1 MSSQVSAV
9 PSSVQSLPTSSVNR
23 PSATFHPSIW
33 GDQFLSFPHELQK
46 LIDEVRGMLMNPS
59 DGPSQK
65 LNMIDLVQRLG
76 VAYHFEP
83 EIEGAL
89 NEIAANFN
97 YEFEYDLYTA
107 ALQFRLLRQQG
118 IKVSS
123 DTFEKF
129 KDCRGNF
136 KECLLKDVRG
146 MLTLYEAAH
155 LGIRGEDILDEAIAF
170 TTAGLQ
176 AVLNQLNI
184 QLAEQVR
191 HALNRPIR
199 KCPPRLEIKHYISSY
214 SDESHNKTLLKFA
227 KMDFNLLQGLHQE
240 ELSGITKWWKNEASS
255 TKFPYARDR
264 IVECYFWVLGIYFEP
279 KYALARKIMTKI
291 VSMLSIV
298 DDTYD
303 AYGTNEELQLLTESI
318 QRWDTEAA
326 DMLPE
331 SMRKV
336 YLMIFRLYNDIGEE
350 MEKQGMSFAIHYAK
364 EAMKKVVQ
372 CFHVESKWRDE
383 GYIPTFEEYMQIALF
398 SCSYPMLSMISFLGI
413 VESSTK
419 EAIEWVQ
426 NFPKIVEA
434 SSIICRLMDDIVSH
448 TFEQERRHV
457 ASSIECYLKQYGGAS
472 KEEAIEYF
480 RKEIVNAW
488 KDINEQ
494 CLKPTPVPRSSERR
508 SSVQEIPVQP
518 CLRKKTVPFHMKIGQ
533 VCMGWAGRFFKP
545 YVLTQPVTEIY

>member
-9 PSSVQSLPTSSVNR
+9 PSSVPTSSVNR
-23 PSATFHPSIW
+23 PSVTFHPSIW
-33 GDQFLSFPHELQK
+33 GDQFLSYFSEPETTNTAVPHELQK
-46 LIDEVRGMLMNPS
+46 LKDEVRRMLMNPS

-65 LNMIDLVQRLG
+65 LNMIDSVQRLG

-97 YEFEYDLYTA
+97 YEIEYDLYTA

-118 IKVSS
+118 IKVSC
-123 DTFEKF
+123 DTFQKF
-129 KDCRGNF
+129 KDSRGNF

-146 MLTLYEAAH
+146 MLSLYEVAH
-155 LGIRGEDILDEAIAF
+155 LGIRGEEILDEAIAF

-176 AVLNQLNI
+176 SILNQLSI

-191 HALNRPIR
+191 HALSRPIR
-199 KCPPRLEIKHYISSY
+199 KCLPRLQARHYISLY
-214 SDESHNKTLLKFA
+214 STDESHNKTLLKFA
-227 KMDFNLLQGLHQE
+227 KMDFNLLQGLHQK
-240 ELSGITKWWKNEASS
+240 ELGGITK
-255 TKFPYARDR
+255 DR
-264 IVECYFWVLGIYFEP
+264 IVELYFWVLGVYSEP

-291 VSMLSIV
+291 IAMLSIV

-318 QRWDTEAA
+318 QRWDIEAA

-336 YLMIFRLYNDIGEE
+336 CLMIFRLYNDIGEE

-364 EAMKKVVQ
+364 EAMKKIVQ
-372 CFHVESKWRDE
+372 SYHAESKWRDE
-383 GYIPTFEEYMQIALF
+383 SYIPTFEEYMQIALF
-398 SCSYPMLSMISFLGI
+398 SCGYPMLSMISFLGI
-413 VESSTK
+413 VELSTK

-434 SSIICRLMDDIVSH
+434 SSIIGRLMDDIASH
-448 TFEQERRHV
+448 TFEQERPHV
-457 ASSIECYLKQYGGAS
+457 ASAVECYLKQYGGAS

-480 RKEIVNAW
+480 RHEIVNAW

-494 CLKPTPVPRSSERR
+494 CLKPTPVPRFFLERILNLAR
-508 SSVQEIPVQP
+508 VIDAIYKDDDAYTNSYLVRDVIASVLVES
-518 CLRKKTVPFHMKIGQ
+518 LSF
-533 VCMGWAGRFFKP
+533 
-545 YVLTQPVTEIY
+545 

>member
-9 PSSVQSLPTSSVNR
+9 PSSVPTSSVNR
-23 PSATFHPSIW
+23 PSVTFPPSIW
-33 GDQFLSFPHELQK
+33 GDQFLSYFLEPETTNTAVPYELQK
-46 LIDEVRGMLMNPS
+46 LKDEVRRMLMNPS

-65 LNMIDLVQRLG
+65 LNMIDLLQRLG

-97 YEFEYDLYTA
+97 YEIEYDLYTA
-107 ALQFRLLRQQG
+107 SLQFRLLRQQG
-118 IKVSS
+118 IKVSC
-123 DTFEKF
+123 DTFQKF
-129 KDCRGNF
+129 KDSRGNF

-146 MLTLYEAAH
+146 MLSLYEAAH

-170 TTAGLQ
+170 TTTGLQ
-176 AVLNQLNI
+176 SVLNQLSI

-191 HALNRPIR
+191 HALSRPIR
-199 KCPPRLEIKHYISSY
+199 KCLLRLEARHYISLY
-214 SDESHNKTLLKFA
+214 STDESHNKTLLKFA
-227 KMDFNLLQGLHQE
+227 KMDFNLLQGLHQK
-240 ELSGITKWWKNEASS
+240 ELGGITKWWKNEAVS

-264 IVECYFWVLGIYFEP
+264 IVELYFWVLGVYFEL

-291 VSMLSIV
+291 MSMLSIV

-336 YLMIFRLYNDIGEE
+336 CLTIFRLYNDIGEE
-350 MEKQGMSFAIHYAK
+350 MEKQGMSFSIHYAK
-364 EAMKKVVQ
+364 EAMKKIVQ
-372 CFHVESKWRDE
+372 SYHVESKWRDE
-383 GYIPTFEEYMQIALF
+383 GYLPTFEEYMQIALV
-398 SCSYPMLSMISFLGI
+398 SGGYPMLSMISFMGI
-413 VESSTK
+413 VESSTN

-434 SSIICRLMDDIVSH
+434 SSIIARLMDDITSH
-448 TFEQERRHV
+448 TFEQERPHV
-457 ASSIECYLKQYGGAS
+457 ASAVECYLKQYGGAS

-494 CLKPTPVPRSSERR
+494 CLKPTPVPPFFLERILNLACVMDAIYKDDDAYTNSYLLR
-508 SSVQEIPVQP
+508 DIIASVLMES
-518 CLRKKTVPFHMKIGQ
+518 LSF
-533 VCMGWAGRFFKP
+533 
-545 YVLTQPVTEIY
+545 